1 MSSSWKKKFL
11 GIFLSLNGRKKVPEK
26 ENERERERGMC
37 SWIIKHNQANV
48 SSRRVKYNF
57 PRIIPELNDIH
68 YADNRGGSQ
77 LFKPSDAVPLL
88 KVSQIARGAT
98 IPVISRPE
106 SSLNKVFRNFPRHS
120 RANNQAIITGET
132 KNRSEDKR
140 NIIDPRNWNKDKK
153 F

>member
-1 MSSSWKKKFL
+1 MEEKVSRHFSQPE
-11 GIFLSLNGRKKVPEK
+11 RKEK
-26 ENERERERGMC
+26 GARKRERERERGGC
-37 SWIIKHNQANV
+37 AADLAHNQANV

-88 KVSQIARGAT
+88 KVSQIARGAM
-98 IPVISRPE
+98 IPVISRPG

-120 RANNQAIITGET
+120 QANNQAIITGET
-132 KNRSEDKR
+132 KNRSEDKHNR
-140 NIIDPRNWNKDKK
+140 SSQLKQG
-153 F
+153 

>member
-1 MSSSWKKKFL
+1 MEEKVSRHFSQSE
-11 GIFLSLNGRKKVPEK
+11 RKEK
-26 ENERERERGMC
+26 GARKRERERERGGC
-37 SWIIKHNQANV
+37 AADLAHNQANV

-77 LFKPSDAVPLL
+77 LFKPSGAVPLL
-88 KVSQIARGAT
+88 KVSQIARGAM
-98 IPVISRPE
+98 IPVISRPG

-120 RANNQAIITGET
+120 QANNQAIITGET

-140 NIIDPRNWNKDKK
+140 NIIDPRN
-153 F
+153 

>member
-26 ENERERERGMC
+26 ENERERERGGC
-37 SWIIKHNQANV
+37 AADLAHNQANV

-68 YADNRGGSQ
+68 YAGNRGSSQ

-88 KVSQIARGAT
+88 KVSQIARGAM
-98 IPVISRPE
+98 IPVISRIIFE
-106 SSLNKVFRNFPRHS
+106 QSFSKFSKAFSSK
-120 RANNQAIITGET
+120 
-132 KNRSEDKR
+132 
-140 NIIDPRNWNKDKK
+140 
-153 F
+153 

>member
-1 MSSSWKKKFL
+1 M
-11 GIFLSLNGRKKVPEK
+11 PEK
-26 ENERERERGMC
+26 ENEREREGC
-37 SWIIKHNQANV
+37 AADLAHNQANV

-88 KVSQIARGAT
+88 KVSQIARGAM
-98 IPVISRPE
+98 IPVISRPG

-120 RANNQAIITGET
+120 RANNRQQE
-132 KNRSEDKR
+132 KR
-140 NIIDPRNWNKDKK
+140 KIEMRINGT
-153 F
+153 

>member
-11 GIFLSLNGRKKVPEK
+11 GIFLNLNGRKKVPEK
-26 ENERERERGMC
+26 ENERERGGC
-37 SWIIKHNQANV
+37 AADLAHNQANV

-88 KVSQIARGAT
+88 KVSQIARGAM
-98 IPVISRPE
+98 IPVISRPG

-120 RANNQAIITGET
+120 RANNRQRE
-132 KNRSEDKR
+132 KR
-140 NIIDPRNWNKDKK
+140 KIEVRINGT
-153 F
+153 